1 MIKLLLLTALSLSSF
16 FSLYSTGLQESKS
29 TSLLILAVNDSSI
42 KDEIASEPH
51 ITNGREGFKNLFET
65 STITTDLSVKLNPL
79 AISFVES
86 YVKSHTSSL
95 TKMKAWGKPYF
106 DMMNGVL
113 AQYNLPIELKYLSV
127 IESQLKSRAVS
138 WAGAVGPWQF
148 MPATARMVGLKV
160 GKGRDER
167 TDFHKSTHAAA
178 RHLTSLYRMYNDWLL
193 VIAAYNGGP
202 GVVNN
207 AIRRSGSRNF
217 WELQRFLPAE
227 SRNHV
232 KKFIAT
238 HYIMEG
244 QGGLTTLTKGETENF
259 KLARPS
265 AVAISTDPA
274 YQVINVSGKYNAQ
287 VIAQAIGMTLA
298 EFNRLNPA
306 FDKNMAMGKNYEMRL
321 PADKLLLFQAQKP
334 QILEQ
339 SIRLALT
346 LALQ

>member
-1 MIKLLLLTALSLSSF
+1 MIKVLLLTALSLSSF
-16 FSLYSTGLQESKS
+16 SSVFATGMHGSKS
-29 TSLLILAVNDSSI
+29 ATRLFSQLKDSSI
-42 KDEIASEPH
+42 KDQVVSDPH
-51 ITNGREGFKNLFET
+51 GVNGREGFKNLFENN
-65 STITTDLSVKLNPL
+65 SVTTNLTVKLNPL
-79 AISFVES
+79 AISFVKG
-86 YVKSHTSSL
+86 YMGSHTAML

-106 DMMNGVL
+106 DMMDGVL
-113 AQYNLPIELKYLSV
+113 AQYNLPDELKYLAV
-127 IESQLKSRAVS
+127 IESQLKSGAVS

-148 MPATARMVGLKV
+148 MPATARMAGLKV
-160 GKGRDER
+160 QKGRDER
-167 TDFHKSTHAAA
+167 TDFGKSTHAAA
-178 RHLTSLYRMYNDWLL
+178 RHLTSLYRIYNDWLL
-193 VIAAYNGGP
+193 VIAAYNCGP
-202 GVVNN
+202 GPVNS

-259 KLARPS
+259 KLSQPVTT
-265 AVAISTDPA
+265 VADSK
-274 YQVINVSGKYNAQ
+274 YSVINVGGKYNGQ
-287 VIAQAIGMTLA
+287 VIAQTIGMELS

-306 FDKNMAMGKNYEMRL
+306 FDKNLAMGNSYDMRL
-321 PADKLLLFQAQKP
+321 PADKLPVFQAQKL

-346 LALQ
+346 MAAK